1 MHYNSIVREIPTGQ
15 EQYILKRRIRSNRNY
30 PKWMNSSIRREIG
43 LKRGLYK
50 RIKREEVKVVGQYN
64 DLARKVKRDNRTAK
78 RNYEVRIARDA
89 QKDLKGFYQLYK
101 AKRKERIGSLK
112 GMDGSLIEN
121 GEEISMKLNKYFLSV
136 FSQEESDKELE
147 TVQIFRGQ
155 EVVNVNKCSIMS
167 VG

>member
-1 MHYNSIVREIPTGQ
+1 M
-15 EQYILKRRIRSNRNY
+15 
-30 PKWMNSSIRREIG
+30 
-43 LKRGLYK
+43 
-50 RIKREEVKVVGQYN
+50 
-64 DLARKVKRDNRTAK
+64 
-78 RNYEVRIARDA
+78 
-89 QKDLKGFYQLYK
+89 YK